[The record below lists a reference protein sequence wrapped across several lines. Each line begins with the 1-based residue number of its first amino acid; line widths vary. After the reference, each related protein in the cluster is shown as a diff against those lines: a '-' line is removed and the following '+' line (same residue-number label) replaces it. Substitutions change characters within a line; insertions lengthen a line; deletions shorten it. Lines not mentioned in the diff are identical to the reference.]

1 MWPLDI
7 GPRTFTSQM
16 PFFIT
21 KKTVE
26 DKIVHTT
33 VLKVLQKYYNTFRI
47 EYC

>member
-1 MWPLDI
+1 MSTLEI

-21 KKTVE
+21 EKTVE
-26 DKIVHTT
+26 DMVVHIT
-33 VLKVLQKYYNTFRI
+33 VLKVLQKYYNAVRI